1 LQELPLRALL
11 AAFIR
16 QRKGIPVRSALKSLL
31 LAILLLLCGGAARA
45 GDGQA
50 SEAGSSSIR
59 PRPIP
64 IKSRTLSNGLR
75 LLLVEDHSTPIL
87 NLQVWYH
94 VGSKDERPG
103 RTGFAHLFEHLM
115 FKGSAHVA
123 PEEHSRI
130 VESAGGV
137 DNAYTN
143 DDVTVY
149 WETVPSNFLER
160 VLWLEADRMA
170 SLNVDQANFLSE
182 REVVKEERRLRIEN
196 PPYGRLFEDLYAVA
210 FTVHPYH
217 HTTMGSM
224 EDLDKATLPDVQE
237 FYRLFYRPDNAIL
250 IVVGDVLPEPL
261 FAGAEKYF
269 AGIPKSAQPVPRLE
283 LAEPPQTD
291 EKLSTKSY
299 GANSPLPAVV
309 EGYIMPAA
317 FSPDYYALN
326 LASNILSGGESSR
339 LYRRL
344 VYESQL
350 AAQAAGVGNFTED
363 PNLFLAFAVMNQG
376 KTAGDGKTAIEAVLD
391 LMKDQPVSDHELNKA
406 KNQVLAGSIFAREGD
421 QQTGDSVGFAAVI
434 GKDPELINRDTD
446 LYLRVTP
453 EDIERVAREY
463 FVPARRTVLIITPPA
478 PGH

>member
-1 LQELPLRALL
+1 
-11 AAFIR
+11 
-16 QRKGIPVRSALKSLL
+16 VRSALKTVLSL
-31 LAILLLLCGGAARA
+31 ATLLLLPCGAARA
-45 GDGQA
+45 GAGQA
-50 SEAGSSSIR
+50 SETATSSSLR
-59 PRPIP
+59 PSPIS
-64 IKSRTLSNGLR
+64 IQSRILPNGLR
-75 LLLVEDHSTPIL
+75 LLLVEDHSTPIV

-94 VGSKDERPG
+94 VGSKDERAG

-143 DDVTVY
+143 DDATVF

-170 SLNVDQANFLSE
+170 SLIVDQANFLSE
-182 REVVKEERRLRIEN
+182 REVVKEERRLRVDN

-224 EDLDKATLPDVQE
+224 EDLDHAALPDVQE
-237 FYRLFYRPDNAIL
+237 FYRLFYRPDNATM
-250 IVVGDVLPEPL
+250 IVVGDVLPAQC
-261 FAGAEKYF
+261 FAWAEKYF
-269 AGIPKSAQPVPRLE
+269 GGIPRPAQPVPRQQ
-283 LAEPPQTD
+283 LAEPPQAE
-291 EKLSTKSY
+291 EKQSTTSY

-309 EGYIMPAA
+309 EGYKMPAA
-317 FSPDYYALN
+317 FSPDSYALN
-326 LASNILSGGESSR
+326 LASSILSGGESSR

-344 VYESQL
+344 VYESQI

-363 PNLFLAFAVMNQG
+363 PNLFLAFAVMNRG
-376 KTAGDGKTAIEAVLD
+376 KTAGDGKAAIEAVLD

-406 KNQVLAGSIFAREGD
+406 KNQFLAGSIFAREGD
-421 QQTGDSVGFAAVI
+421 QQTGDNIGFAAVI
-434 GKDPELINRDTD
+434 GKDPELVNRDTD
-446 LYLRVTP
+446 FYLRVTP
-453 EDIERVAREY
+453 DDIERVAREY

-478 PGH
+478 PGR